1 MRVLS
6 PPPPHFCFSKRFHYV
21 ALTVLE
27 LIFRPTSSSRDP
39 PASAFQWLGLKACAT
54 KFALRR
60 LLIPLAPPR
69 VPGLCSASKGENIPN
84 LLQVSD
90 LTILVSSFAGFG
102 PNQNLR
108 ITLDSFSSPVI
119 SKQVTTSRISPGFGG
134 VFSFYYYFLLKLS
147 LSCSPHSM
155 PLSQLID

>member
-1 MRVLS
+1 MRVVS
-6 PPPPHFCFSKRFHYV
+6 PTPPHFCFSKRFHYV
-21 ALTVLE
+21 ALAVLE

-39 PASAFQWLGLKACAT
+39 PASAFQWLGLKACA
-54 KFALRR
+54 KFVLRR

-69 VPGLCSASKGENIPN
+69 VPGLRSASKGENIPN
-84 LLQVSD
+84 LLQVAD

-119 SKQVTTSRISPGFGG
+119 SKQVATSKISPGFGG
-134 VFSFYYYFLLKLS
+134 VSSFYYYFLLKLS

-155 PLSQLID
+155 PLSRLID